1 MAFSYS
7 PRIITDG
14 LVLYLDAANTRS
26 YPGSGTAWNDLSRSG
41 NNGTLTNGP
50 TFSSGN
56 GGSIVFD
63 GADDYVQTSN
73 TSFNSSTIAVSVWIN
88 RSTTAT
94 TFPVIASKEGVS
106 SGWIL
111 HIINTNKIFWKIN
124 NNNST
129 AITTTSSLTV
139 GLWYNI
145 VGIYTGSQLA
155 VYINGILDSTTSD
168 STGINSNS
176 TTLRIGEY
184 QTTGNAYR
192 GNIANIQIYNRA
204 LSSTEILQN
213 YNATKGR
220 FGL

>member
-1 MAFSYS
+1 MSFSNG
-7 PRIITDG
+7 PTTVTNG
-14 LVLYLDAANTRS
+14 LVLALDAADKNS
-26 YPGSGTAWNDLSRSG
+26 YPGSGTSWFDLSG
-41 NNGTLTNGP
+41 NNNTGTLTNGP
-50 TFSSGN
+50 TFNSGN

-129 AITTTSSLTV
+129 AITTTASLTV

-168 STGINSNS
+168 NTGINSNS
-176 TTLRIGEY
+176 TALRIGEY
-184 QTTGNAYR
+184 QTTGNAYK

-204 LSSTEILQN
+204 LSATEILQN
-213 YNATKGR
+213 YNATKTR